1 MTLFF
6 LITLCVSSLGLI
18 LLLLAKRYE
27 MRTGRMVFQRL
38 RPLVRRAVHPVVLF
52 VQYILPF
59 MARRSLRATVRA
71 MRAGLSR
78 ILARATLY
86 VETGLARMLHA
97 MQQAMQPKRGGVA
110 SSFLQEVA
118 EHKRKL
124 LNDPEER
131 KAIFEEF
138 N

>member
-6 LITLCVSSLGLI
+6 LITLCVSSLGLL

-27 MRTGRMVFQRL
+27 MRTGKVVFQRT
-38 RPLVRRAVHPVVLF
+38 RPLVRKVVHPVVLF

-59 MARRSLRATVRA
+59 MARRSLRATLRA
-71 MRAGLSR
+71 ARAGLSR

-86 VETGLARMLHA
+86 VETSLSRLLHA
-97 MQQAMQPKRGGVA
+97 IQQAMQPKRGGVA

-124 LNDPEER
+124 LSDPEER